1 MKLVATQD
9 QLDLQAMVS
18 AVLAKQCP
26 TSLVREL
33 AGPTSDGI
41 PDKLMAAL
49 AEVGVLGLAIDEEYG
64 GGGAG
69 LYELG
74 VFFREG
80 GRVLCPSIVY
90 STLQFGVA
98 VGRLASPEQRSR
110 YLSGVAGGDLR
121 ATVAAWNPSD
131 AADIRPAVTATPAP
145 GGWLLNGTIAFAV
158 NTSIADVVLLT
169 ARTTVFAEPER
180 LIGAFVN
187 PADAGW
193 NSVVLSTMSG
203 EKISRVELVDVY
215 VSDDAVSLGESGKGL
230 SRDDV
235 RWVADAAVAL
245 QCMEMVGGAA
255 AVLERT
261 VNYVAQRE
269 QFGRSIGSFQ
279 AAQHIVADMHISIEG
294 ARLAAAQAVW
304 WVARG
309 ESATRAVAIAKMHC
323 SEAYKRATLDGHQL
337 HGGMGYVLE
346 TDLHLWSERAK
357 VTEIRFGTADI
368 AATWLQKELGLVR

>member
-1 MKLVATQD
+1 MKLVANQD
-9 QLDLQAMVS
+9 QIDLQTMVS

-33 AGPTSDGI
+33 AEPTSDGN

-49 AEVGVLGLAIDEEYG
+49 AEVGVLGLAVADEYG

-74 VFFREG
+74 IFFQEA
-80 GRVLCPSIVY
+80 GRALCPSIIY

-98 VGRLASPEQRSR
+98 VDRLATAEQRSW
-110 YLSGVAGGDLR
+110 YLSAVAGGHIR
-121 ATVAAWNPSD
+121 AAVAAWNPSD
-131 AADIRPAVTATPAP
+131 AGDLRPAVTATPAP
-145 GGWLLNGTIAFAV
+145 GGWLLNGVIAFAV
-158 NTSIADVVLLT
+158 NSSTADLILLT
-169 ARTTVFAEPER
+169 ARTAVFAEPER
-180 LIGAFVN
+180 LIGAFVD
-187 PADAGW
+187 PASSGW
-193 NSVVLSTMSG
+193 NSVPLASMSG
-203 EKISRVELVDVY
+203 ERLSRVELVDVF
-215 VSDDAVSLGESGKGL
+215 VSDDAVTLGDSGNGL
-230 SRDDV
+230 SIEDI
-235 RWVADAAVAL
+235 RWVANAAVAL
-245 QCMEMVGGAA
+245 QCMEMVGGAT

-261 VNYVAQRE
+261 VDYIAQRE
-269 QFGRSIGSFQ
+269 QFGRPIGSFQ
-279 AAQHIVADMHISIEG
+279 AAQHIVANMHIGIEG

-323 SEAYKRATLDGHQL
+323 NEAYKRATLDSHQL

-357 VTEIRFGTADI
+357 VTEIRFGNADV
-368 AATWLQKELGLVR
+368 AAAWLQKELGLVR